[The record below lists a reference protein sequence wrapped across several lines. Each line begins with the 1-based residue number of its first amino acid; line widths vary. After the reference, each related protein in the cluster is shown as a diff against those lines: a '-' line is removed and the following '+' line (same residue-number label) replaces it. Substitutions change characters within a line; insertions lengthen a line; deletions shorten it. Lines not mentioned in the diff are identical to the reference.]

1 MELQPRTVGELLSDA
16 LALLRRHA
24 GPIALLALPFCA
36 LELVL
41 RDAMFSLLSSV
52 TGGLTLDAPM
62 VEVRDALARLFAGTI
77 GLGFVVAVLSW
88 LLSLGVT
95 TMTAGTLFGQR
106 LEPLT
111 VARGTLRHTARVV
124 LTALLWFATIGL
136 VGVVLPTGVII
147 GLAFMT
153 LDPLALGFVGVLGFS
168 WFVVVLIAVGLRWAL
183 WPQAIA
189 LEGRSAV
196 QALRRSSALMG
207 PPGVRLAQ
215 NPKFRLSLLL
225 LVYFMVQT
233 AVQQLFLLPT
243 LVTGFSQTPPFSGD
257 LSLWSLP
264 LYLAVPLALAQ
275 VASNSLL
282 LPLNGI
288 LSTLFY
294 FDLRVRHEGYDLDLP
309 EGSAAKR

>member
-1 MELQPRTVGELLSDA
+1 MELQPRSVGELLSDA
-16 LALLRRHA
+16 FTLLRRHA
-24 GPIALLALPFCA
+24 RVIALLALPFCA

-41 RDAMFSLLSSV
+41 RDAMFSLFSSV
-52 TGGLTLDAPM
+52 TGGLTPDSPVGEATG
-62 VEVRDALARLFAGTI
+62 ALGRLFVAVL
-77 GLGFVVAVLSW
+77 GLGFALAVLSW
-88 LLSLGVT
+88 LLALAAS

-106 LEPLT
+106 LEPSAVLK
-111 VARGTLRHTARVV
+111 GSLRYTGRVV
-124 LTALLWFATIGL
+124 LTALLWFLTVGL
-136 VGVVLPTGVII
+136 AGVVLPSAVVL
-147 GLAFMT
+147 GLVFMT
-153 LDPLALGFVGVLGFS
+153 LDPLAILLVSVLGLV

-183 WPQAIA
+183 WPQVLA
-189 LEGRSAV
+189 LEGLSAV

-243 LVTGFSQTPPFSGD
+243 MLQGFAQTPPFSGD
-257 LSLWSLP
+257 TSLWSLP
-264 LYLAVPLALAQ
+264 LYFGVPLALLQ

-282 LPLNGI
+282 LPLNGV

-294 FDLRVRHEGYDLDLP
+294 FDLRVRHEGYDLDLA
-309 EGSAAKR
+309 EGAVAS